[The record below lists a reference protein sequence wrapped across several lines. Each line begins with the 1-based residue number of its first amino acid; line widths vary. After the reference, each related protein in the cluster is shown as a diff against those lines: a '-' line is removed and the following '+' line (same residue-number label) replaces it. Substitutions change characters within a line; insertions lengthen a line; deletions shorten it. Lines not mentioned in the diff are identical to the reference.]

1 MKRLIYLTVILALHV
16 ASSFAQTNGEIKIA
30 LPHEVPDSHFGRAV
44 AVSGHR
50 AIIGAINAA
59 HVFEYDGAAWK
70 PVATLRENEQTQ
82 NLYAFRVD
90 IDGDYAVV
98 SGAEAYVYRYDG
110 QRWIQAA
117 RLSAKEKSQLVALS
131 GVWAIAGG
139 GKEISFFQRNGET
152 WQEKAKF
159 DPEGH
164 STGAKIGEVGLKIL
178 FGKRARLDPAKS
190 LQDFSALAISGKHA
204 IAGVAKDSDK
214 AAQSGAIY
222 FYELANGEWKKAKRV
237 KPPEPIQNGF
247 FGAAVDIAGDYA
259 IVGAEGNMAAYI
271 YRFEGKEWRLQKAL
285 KVSDVRRED
294 RFASAVAINDNFAIV
309 GVMDDDSRK
318 EEGGAVYLFQRMGE
332 DWIQQDK
339 FYPGDPFVHDRFGT
353 AVSLSERALLVG
365 AATKYAGIRLK
376 NVGAAYAYDLVDKM
390 HGAAL
395 THFLG
400 LGQSQNLRLANEQF
414 QYAAQAGR
422 PLAAMWLAIL
432 HARGECD
439 FPKDE
444 ALAKNYAAQALAE
457 TQRHAEN
464 GSVEAQYL
472 LAEAMLCGLSE
483 TRDNARGL
491 ELLNSAARLDYLPAI
506 RRLGLAYLQGEGAKR
521 NDDEA
526 LQWLEIAARK
536 KAGGIVTEAMRWLES
551 AVANGD
557 LSRSAMLGDI
567 YEAGVLVEK
576 NSAKAYEYCRRGAL
590 ANYPEA
596 MHGFAYFYHNGVHV
610 EKDLQ
615 KAEEWYRQAAAQD
628 YAPAMSSLG
637 DLHDERSNYIEAASW
652 YEKGALAGDVSCMN
666 VLGTYYAQG
675 LTGAPNSAK
684 ALRWFKQAA
693 DLGDAEGMASL
704 GMMYFEG
711 VANTRVDKAKGF
723 EWLSKAAAQNF
734 GPALTRMGKLYY
746 NGEHVQQDYGKAREF
761 FERAG
766 GQNDT
771 EALVMMGKMYYLGRG
786 IERNADIAY
795 RLFEQAIKNGYDE
808 PPGVITYYM
817 MAKMKN
823 AAAYSNIDVL
833 GSAFS
838 AALDIVTGN
847 FQRGLAKGAQ
857 TQAKINA
864 AQNNPRALLRS
875 LSLQAQQLAGVDI
888 AQNPGA
894 GLSHLRNAAAQKDAV
909 ALNNLGV
916 LYWNGDA
923 VEPNMIEAVE
933 LIVQAADRGNVEA
946 VANLGLLYF
955 DAGAVESKNYSK
967 ALELLHKAAKSKHV
981 EAMNLTGQC
990 YLDGL
995 GVKKDYAQARVWF
1008 NEAAALGNAEAMKNL
1023 GYMSATGTGVTQSYH
1038 EAYRWFKAAADRGN
1052 AKAMYNLAV
1061 MYRTGRGV
1069 SENLP
1074 AAAAWARKSASLGDE
1089 SAAGMLVCDYCGN
1102 SGSVRCDECGGSG
1115 RVREE
1120 DPDGFPRESSC
1131 YECSGSGRLVCGAT
1145 HLNEQ

>member
-1 MKRLIYLTVILALHV
+1 MKIRTTLLAMLVWRV
-16 ASSFAQTNGEIKIA
+16 AFSFAQTGVEIKIS

-44 AVSGHR
+44 AVSGNR

-59 HVFEYDGAAWK
+59 HMFEYDGAAWK
-70 PVATLRENEQTQ
+70 PIATLRENEQTK
-82 NLYAFRVD
+82 NLYAYRVD

-131 GVWAIAGG
+131 GAWAIAGG
-139 GKEISFFQRNGET
+139 GKEITFFQRNGET
-152 WQEKAKF
+152 WQEKTKF
-159 DPEGH
+159 DPDGH
-164 STGAKIGEVGLKIL
+164 SAGAKAGEIGLKIL

-190 LQDFSALAISGKHA
+190 LHDFSAVAISGNHA
-204 IAGVAKDSDK
+204 IAGVWKDSDK
-214 AAQSGAIY
+214 APQSGAVY
-222 FYELANGEWKKAKRV
+222 FYALENGDWKKVKRV
-237 KPPEPIQNGF
+237 KPPDPIPNGY
-247 FGAAVDIAGDYA
+247 FGANVDIAGDYA
-259 IVGAEGNMAAYI
+259 IVSAAGNLAAYV
-271 YRFEGKEWRLQKAL
+271 YKLDDKEWRLQKTL
-285 KVSDVRRED
+285 K
-294 RFASAVAINDNFAIV
+294 ASEAKPKHQFGSTVAINDNFAIV
-309 GVMDDDSRK
+309 GAMNDDSRK
-318 EEGGAVYLFQRMGE
+318 EEGGAVYLFQRVGE

-339 FYPGDPFVHDRFGT
+339 FYSHDLVAVDRFGS
-353 AVSLSERALLVG
+353 AVSLSKRTLLAG
-365 AATKYAGIRLK
+365 AATKYSGRMS
-376 NVGAAYAYDLVDKM
+376 NVGAVYAYDLVDKM

-400 LGQSQNLRLANEQF
+400 LGQAQNPRIANEQF
-414 QYAAQAGR
+414 RYTAKAGR

-432 HARGECD
+432 NARGECD

-457 TQRHAEN
+457 TQHLAEN

-483 TRDNARGL
+483 TRNSARGL
-491 ELLNSAARLDYLPAI
+491 ELLTSAARLDYLPAI
-506 RRLGLAYLQGEGAKR
+506 RRLSLAYMQGESTKR

-526 LQWLEIAARK
+526 LQWLEIATRK
-536 KAGGIVTEAMRWLES
+536 KASGIVTEAVRWLER
-551 AVANGD
+551 AVENGD

-596 MHGFAYFYHNGVHV
+596 MHGFAYFYHNGVYV
-610 EKDLQ
+610 GNDLQ
-615 KAEEWYRQAAAQD
+615 KAEEWYRQAAAQG

-637 DLHDERSNYIEAASW
+637 DLYDEKSSYIEAASW
-652 YEKGALAGDVSCMN
+652 YEKGALSGDVSCMN
-666 VLGTYYAQG
+666 VLGTYHAQG
-675 LTGAPNSAK
+675 IMGAPNGAK
-684 ALRWFKQAA
+684 ALHWFKQAA
-693 DLGDAEGMASL
+693 DHGDVEGMASL
-704 GMMYFEG
+704 GMIYFEG
-711 VANTRVDKAKGF
+711 IANTHVDKAKGF

-734 GPALTRMGKLYY
+734 GPALTHMGKLYY
-746 NGEHVQQDYGKAREF
+746 NGEHVQRDYAKAREF

-786 IERNADIAY
+786 FAKNADLAY
-795 RLFEQAIKNGYDE
+795 RLLEQAIKNGYDE
-808 PPGVITYYM
+808 PPGVIAYYM

-823 AAAYSNIDVL
+823 AAAYSNIDVV

-838 AALDIVTGN
+838 AALDLMTGN
-847 FQRGLAKGAQ
+847 FQRGLTKGAQ
-857 TQAKINA
+857 TQAQVLA
-864 AQNNPRALLRS
+864 AHKNPRALLRQ
-875 LSLQAQQLAGVDI
+875 LPMQAQQLAGVDV

-894 GLSHLRNAAAQKDAV
+894 GLSSLRNAAAQKDPA

-916 LYWNGDA
+916 LYWNGEV

-955 DAGAVESKNYSK
+955 DAGAVDSKNYPK
-967 ALELLHKAAKSKHV
+967 ALEFLGKAAQSKHV

-995 GVKKDYAQARVWF
+995 GVTKDYAQARNWF
-1008 NEAAALGNAEAMKNL
+1008 SEAAMRGNPEAMKNL
-1023 GYMSATGTGVTQSYH
+1023 GYMCVTGTGVAQNYD

-1052 AKAMYNLAV
+1052 AKAMYNLAE
-1061 MYRTGRGV
+1061 MYRTGSGV
-1069 SENLP
+1069 QKNYRN
-1074 AAAAWARKSASLGDE
+1074 AASWARKSASLGDE
-1089 SAAGMLVCDYCGN
+1089 SAAEMLVCDYCGN

-1120 DPDGFPRESSC
+1120 DPDGYPRESSC
-1131 YECSGSGRLVCGAT
+1131 YECSGNGRLQCGAT
-1145 HLNEQ
+1145 HLNEY